1 MKFFLLVGGMCGFLL
16 AFVSSLYAGKDLP
29 IVIRNSAFW
38 CLVGGV
44 VMKLCYKLLARF
56 IRDAALAKTRAAESE
71 NAEQTE
77 KGETGQSGPQ
87 ATATK

>member
-1 MKFFLLVGGMCGFLL
+1 MKFFLLVGGICGFLL
-16 AFVSSLYAGKDLP
+16 AFVSSLYAGKDLS

-56 IRDAALAKTRAAESE
+56 IRDAALAKARAME
-71 NAEQTE
+71 NAEQAE
-77 KGETGQSGPQ
+77 KGDVSRTGPQ
-87 ATATK
+87 ATPTK